1 MNNGQTEQVALSDS
15 SLPSLSELAPLSA
28 SVSFGRMTET
38 CAHIIHAVVP
48 DGLYAHSGGNDAHI
62 QQLSS
67 SGLRQS
73 FASVIARAE
82 DVGARSLAI
91 PALGCGVNGWRPA
104 VAARAAAQALS
115 EVAGARSVSGD
126 GPNGAE
132 GGAGAMGSVAR
143 SGLPGTPPEG
153 VVRRVDLVM
162 GSSGME
168 GVWRAVLEKHLGQP
182 DQDEGEGGGAA
193 WVLLRR
199 GAQCAGR
206 SRSASGPC
214 AF

>member
-1 MNNGQTEQVALSDS
+1 MNNGQTDQLALSDS

-28 SVSFGRMTET
+28 SVSFGRMTAT

-115 EVAGARSVSGD
+115 EVVGARSVSGD

-132 GGAGAMGSVAR
+132 GDAGAMGSVAR
-143 SGLPGTPPEG
+143 SGSLPGTAPEG
-153 VVRRVDLVM
+153 AIRRVDLVM

-182 DQDEGEGGGAA
+182 DQAQDESGGAA
-193 WVLLRR
+193 WVLLHR
-199 GAQCAGR
+199 GG
-206 SRSASGPC
+206 G
-214 AF
+214 

>member
-1 MNNGQTEQVALSDS
+1 
-15 SLPSLSELAPLSA
+15 
-28 SVSFGRMTET
+28 MTET
-38 CAHIIHAVVP
+38 CAHIVHAVVP

-62 QQLSS
+62 QHLSS
-67 SGLRQS
+67 SGLRDS

-115 EVAGARSVSGD
+115 KTAGARSGGRMGMVIE
-126 GPNGAE
+126 E
-132 GGAGAMGSVAR
+132 GGVGATPTGSAAR
-143 SGLPGTPPEG
+143 SSPAPGAVPGGG
-153 VVRRVDLVM
+153 VGRVDLVM
-162 GSSGME
+162 GSSSMH

-199 GAQCAGR
+199 GAQCGEV
-206 SRSASGPC
+206 P
-214 AF
+214 